1 MASKN
6 ESDIDSL
13 INAVETISHNQQH
26 LNDRFDDLV
35 DGTGEPNPDSEKAD
49 HDDLAERLDAIE
61 AALSGD
67 VIEGADAEADS
78 DSDEGGRS
86 VEERT
91 ADLVMDRLE
100 NSGLGLSED
109 ADEDAEAEAED
120 EPTVEDLAADIE
132 SIGEQLTETQDALS
146 EASATIERVAK
157 SDGVSQQE
165 TNVSDEELLKAL
177 AEQAG
182 GPNQDNRSKAQV
194 FGAEKVAEKL

>member
-1 MASKN
+1 MNAEEFEERFN
-6 ESDIDSL
+6 SL
-13 INAVETISHNQQH
+13 TDTISSIADSQQ
-26 LNDRFDDLV
+26 N
-35 DGTGEPNPDSEKAD
+35 
-49 HDDLAERLDAIE
+49 LAERVDSLASEFNDAE
-61 AALSGD
+61 
-67 VIEGADAEADS
+67 EADS
-78 DSDEGGRS
+78 EDADEPT

-91 ADLVMDRLE
+91 ADLVMERLE
-100 NSGLGLSED
+100 NSGLDLSED

-165 TNVSDEELLKAL
+165 TNISDEELLKAL

-182 GPNQDNRSKAQV
+182 GPNEDNRSKAQV
-194 FGAEKVAEKL
+194 FGAEKVAE